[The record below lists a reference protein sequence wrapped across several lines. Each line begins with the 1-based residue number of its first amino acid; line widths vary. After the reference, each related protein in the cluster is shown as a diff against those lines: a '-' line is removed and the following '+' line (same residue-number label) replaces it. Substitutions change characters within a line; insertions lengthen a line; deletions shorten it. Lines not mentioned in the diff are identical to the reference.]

1 MIQEIT
7 LEPQWTLDDYAA
19 IPALA
24 DRVRMLRAEAAVL
37 APALKDRTVWMVN
50 STGQGGGV
58 AEMLPRLC
66 SLLGEMGVK
75 TRWKV
80 MECDR
85 PEFFRLTKNLHNLIH
100 GEGTPQLEDGD
111 RELYEAVNR
120 DNAEALKPHLSPEDI
135 LVIHDPQPMGMGWML
150 KEELG
155 LPTVW
160 RCHIGHDE
168 HLETT
173 RAAWYFLKPYA
184 EGYDSAV
191 FSAPEYIPD
200 FFAGRST
207 LIHPALD
214 PFSHKNREL
223 EPHKLV
229 GVLCNAGLKE
239 IHQPVL
245 TPPFSAAAERLRPD
259 GSFGPVLDQADIGL
273 LYRPTVTQVS
283 RWDRLKG
290 FRPLMEG
297 FVKLKRRLADDDN
310 TWSARHRRRIE
321 ILRLVLAGPDPASVA
336 DDPEGMEVLSEL
348 ISFYQSLEPDM
359 QEDIALLSLP
369 MGSRKENAL
378 MVNALQRCS
387 TVVVQNSIREGFGL
401 TATEAMFKRVPVLG
415 TRASGL
421 KQQIRSGIDGVI
433 TQDATDPQ
441 EIQRRLDDVLQ
452 NVAQRDQMSRNAQRR
467 VYEKFLIFTQLVDW
481 LHALSGCLS
490 NASRRAHASRA

>member
-1 MIQEIT
+1 MIQEIK

-37 APALKDRTVWMVN
+37 APTLKDRTVWMVN

-66 SLLGEMGVK
+66 SLLNEMGVK

-85 PEFFRLTKNLHNLIH
+85 PEFFRLTKQLHNLIH
-100 GEGTPQLEDGD
+100 GEGTPQLGEQD

-120 DNAEALKPHLSPEDI
+120 DNAEALKPLLSPQDI

-150 KEELG
+150 QQDLG

-168 HLETT
+168 HVEAT
-173 RAAWYFLKPYA
+173 RGAWHFLQPYA

-273 LYRPTVTQVS
+273 LYRPIVTQVS

-297 FVKLKRRLADDDN
+297 FVKLKQRLADDGN
-310 TWSARHRRRIE
+310 GWSERHRRRIE

-336 DDPEGMEVLSEL
+336 DDPEGKEVLDDL
-348 ISFYQSLEPDM
+348 IAFYLDLEPGM

-452 NVAQRDQMSRNAQRR
+452 NVTQRDQMSRNAQRR
-467 VYEKFLIFTQLVDW
+467 VYEKFLVFTQLCDW
-481 LHALSGCLS
+481 LRALSGCVS
-490 NASRRAHASRA
+490 NASRRGPHDGA